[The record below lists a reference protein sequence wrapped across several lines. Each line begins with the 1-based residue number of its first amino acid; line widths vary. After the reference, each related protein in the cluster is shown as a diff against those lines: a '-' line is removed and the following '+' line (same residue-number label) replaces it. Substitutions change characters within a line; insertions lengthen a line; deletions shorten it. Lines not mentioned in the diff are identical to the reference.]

1 MRHIAIAAFV
11 AAFLF
16 AVTPLRAQTPPA
28 APPQNLAAARE
39 LVAAMHATDQFK
51 AMLPTIFQALKPV
64 FVQDRPDVEKDYNAI
79 MPIIITSAMKRVNE
93 FADRLAVI
101 YANNFSVDELR
112 DLIAFYQTP
121 TGQKLVARQPVIAR
135 DSMAAGQQF
144 GQTLVNDLKG
154 EISEELRKR
163 GHNN

>member
-11 AAFLF
+11 AALL
-16 AVTPLRAQTPPA
+16 AAMTPLRAQTPA
-28 APPQNLAAARE
+28 APPQNVAAARE

-79 MPIIITSAMKRVNE
+79 MPIIIASAMKRVSE
-93 FADRLAVI
+93 FADRLAGI
-101 YANNFSVDELR
+101 YATNFTVDELH
-112 DLIAFYQTP
+112 DLIAFYHTP
-121 TGQKLVARQPVIAR
+121 TGEKLVARQPVIAR
-135 DSMAAGQQF
+135 ASMAAGQQF